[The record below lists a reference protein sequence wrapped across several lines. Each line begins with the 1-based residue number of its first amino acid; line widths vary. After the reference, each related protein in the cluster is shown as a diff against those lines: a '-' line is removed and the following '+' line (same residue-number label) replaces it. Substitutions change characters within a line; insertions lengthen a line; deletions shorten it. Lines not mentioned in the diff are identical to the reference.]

1 MRKIIPTVVLSMA
14 VIASASAQSAA
25 VRIKAAEAEIPTNVI
40 ESFKRDF
47 NGSEGEEWAILPA
60 KLVGEEYVVTGYN
73 DLNGEKP
80 SYYSVKIKGSN
91 VHREALYDT
100 NGKLLRM
107 KEVIKDTAL
116 PAEVRKAIIRENP
129 GYAIVK
135 DNEIIKEGKSNV
147 TFYRVIIRKGNLKK
161 LITTDPHGTHLKEKK
176 IV

>member
-14 VIASASAQSAA
+14 VIAGASAQSAA
-25 VRIKAAEAEIPTNVI
+25 VRIKAAEAEIPVNVI

-60 KLVGEEYVVTGYN
+60 KLVGEEYIVTGYN

-80 SYYSVKIKGSN
+80 SSYSVKIKGSN

-116 PAEVRKAIIRENP
+116 PLEVRKAIIRDNP

-147 TFYRVIIRKGNLKK
+147 TFYRVIIRKGNQKK

>member
-25 VRIKAAEAEIPTNVI
+25 VRIKAAEAEIPVNVI

-47 NGSEGEEWAILPA
+47 NGSDGEEWAIVPS
-60 KLVGEEYVVTGYN
+60 KLAGEEYIVTGYN

-80 SYYSVKIKGSN
+80 SYYSIKIKGSN
-91 VHREALYDT
+91 VHRQALYNT
-100 NGKLLRM
+100 NGKLLCV

-116 PAEVRKAIIRENP
+116 PMEVRRAVIRDNP

-135 DNEIIKEGKSNV
+135 DNEILKEVKSNV
-147 TFYRVIIRKGNLKK
+147 TFYRVNIRKGNLKK
-161 LITTDPHGTHLKEKK
+161 LITTDPHGIHLKEKK